1 MPACGAS
8 ESQSQDE
15 SQTQGADFPKQWMGI
30 CQEKAETRRIHK
42 RMGRL
47 LSPSQY
53 ETLAYGNR
61 QLAAQTDT
69 HVYMESM
76 ETPEDKDKV
85 PHTMRHQQI

>member
-1 MPACGAS
+1 MSTHSAPKV
-8 ESQSQDE
+8 QSQDE
-15 SQTQGADFPKQWMGI
+15 IKVERIDKSQQWMGI

-42 RMGRL
+42 RMGGL

-76 ETPEDKDKV
+76 ETPEDKDKE

>member
-1 MPACGAS
+1 
-8 ESQSQDE
+8 
-15 SQTQGADFPKQWMGI
+15 MG
-30 CQEKAETRRIHK
+30 
-42 RMGRL
+42 GL

-76 ETPEDKDKV
+76 ETPEDKDKE